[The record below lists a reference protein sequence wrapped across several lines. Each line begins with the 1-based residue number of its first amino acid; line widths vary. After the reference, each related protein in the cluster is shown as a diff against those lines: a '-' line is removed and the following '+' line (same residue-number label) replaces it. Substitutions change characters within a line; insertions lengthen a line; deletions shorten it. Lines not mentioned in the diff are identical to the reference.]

1 MASTKI
7 SYTQTT
13 PTNNLKYTIS
23 FWFKKAQPKI
33 SGTQYYM
40 SAVVSGY
47 ANYWFIRSHNTDD
60 NLDINNIASSGTGG
74 RLITNRKFRDPS
86 AWYHVVYVY
95 DSANVTAG
103 DRMKLYVNG
112 VEETSF
118 ATDTN
123 PTLNQ
128 ASVPNSN
135 SQVLDIGREDVA
147 YFDGCMSHVQFVDG
161 LALAPT
167 EFGEFDSTSG
177 IWKIKTGSYATPGN
191 NGFHL
196 KMEDASNLDLD
207 SSSNAHTFTTTGTL
221 TATKDNPSN
230 NFATMNPLQ
239 NYIPAHTF
247 SNGNNTITT
256 TNSSET
262 YSMSTMGLSAGK
274 WYFEALLDASTY
286 SIYSQIGIAVAPGRH
301 AGDYIGQET
310 WAYGTGFDNTGK
322 YRQDGLAT
330 AYGNTWTGGD
340 YLGCYMDLDNNK
352 VYFAIN
358 GVIQNSGT
366 GISITAAANTT
377 GYGNYFFCVGD
388 RHGDDSIWYCNFG
401 NGYFGTTALTGTTYS
416 DNDSIGTFKYSPNDG
431 GASSF
436 DSSAKNFMALCT
448 KNIKAYGG

>member
-1 MASTKI
+1 MANTYV

-47 ANYWFIRSHNTDD
+47 ANYWFIRTENNLD

-135 SQVLDIGREDVA
+135 SQVLDIGREGTTPTA

-230 NFATMNPLQ
+230 NFATMNPLCKGD
-239 NYIPAHTF
+239 NAY
-247 SNGNNTITT
+247 SNGNLTIQTDS
-256 TNSSET
+256 NNWHSGVSSLCV
-262 YSMSTMGLSAGK
+262 GGGK
-274 WYFEALLDASTY
+274 WYAEYKWNATGGTNFGIADARRINLWGEGEMGYLPTGAVGDSVGWHGGGSDVKKNGSSYYTADTY
-286 SIYSQIGIAVAPGRH
+286 S
-301 AGDYIGQET
+301 AGDIISV
-310 WAYGTGFDNTGK
+310 ALDCDNG
-322 YRQDGLAT
+322 A
-330 AYGNTWTGGD
+330 
-340 YLGCYMDLDNNK
+340 
-352 VYFAIN
+352 VYFRKN
-358 GVIQNSGT
+358 GGSWQNSGDPTSGATRT
-366 GISITAAANTT
+366 GAVPITT
-377 GYGNYFFCVGD
+377 GETYFFGATTWTSGCNI
-388 RHGDDSIWYCNFG
+388 SANFG
-401 NGYFGTTALTGTTYS
+401 CGYFGTTAV
-416 DNDSIGTFKYSPNDG
+416 
-431 GASSF
+431 ASTNADDAGVGSF
-436 DSSAKNFMALCT
+436 EYDVPAGYYALCT